1 MHLKDTPE
9 TPELLALRERFA
21 DAGCPDRPPRE
32 LVMDR
37 RDMEVL
43 IAPRGMRWMVVLT
56 RGNLGGAS
64 SRPRR
69 CTGNAR
75 PRARRAHRRSS
86 PTRAG
91 PGPDDP
97 PGEPAGRLSR
107 VGSRP

>member
-1 MHLKDTPE
+1 MHPQDTPE

-21 DAGCPDRPPRE
+21 DDGGPDRPPRVF
-32 LVMDR
+32 LVDW

-56 RGNLGGAS
+56 RGNRGGAS
-64 SRPRR
+64 CRPRR

-75 PRARRAHRRSS
+75 PRGRRAHRRSS

-91 PGPDDP
+91 PDDP
-97 PGEPAGRLSR
+97 PGHPAGA
-107 VGSRP
+107 VTGAGSRP